1 MSPQLTDF
9 LNRYGY
15 LISII
20 VFVVIFYLTLILP
33 QRRRQKRN
41 KQLIEGLKVG
51 DKVITIGG
59 IFGTIKRIHKD
70 RFLITVGSQS
80 DVEFTKNAVTGK
92 MTE

>member
-15 LISII
+15 FIWII

-33 QRRRQKRN
+33 QRRRQKRH
-41 KQLIEGLKVG
+41 KQLTEGLKVG

-59 IFGTIKRIHKD
+59 IFGTIKRIYED

-80 DVEFTKNAVTGK
+80 DVEFTKNAVMRK

>member
-15 LISII
+15 FIWII

-33 QRRRQKRN
+33 QRRRQKRH
-41 KQLIEGLKVG
+41 KQLTEGLKVG

-59 IFGTIKRIHKD
+59 IFGTIKRIYED
-70 RFLITVGSQS
+70 RFLITVGAQA
-80 DVEFTKNAVTGK
+80 DVEFTKNAVIRK

>member
-15 LISII
+15 FIWII

-33 QRRRQKRN
+33 QRRRQKRH
-41 KQLIEGLKVG
+41 KQLTKGLKVG

-59 IFGTIKRIHKD
+59 IFGTIKRIYED
-70 RFLITVGSQS
+70 RFLITVGQQS
-80 DVEFTKNAVTGK
+80 DVEFTKNAVTRK

>member
-1 MSPQLTDF
+1 MSSQLTDF

-15 LISII
+15 FIWII

-33 QRRRQKRN
+33 QRRRQKRH
-41 KQLIEGLKVG
+41 KQLTKGLKVG

-59 IFGTIKRIHKD
+59 IFGTIKRIYED
-70 RFLITVGSQS
+70 RFLITVGPQS
-80 DVEFTKNAVTGK
+80 DVEFTKNAVTRK